1 MKTASDV
8 SERERLLGYRMKLA
22 AEQAGYGKVEAAQ
35 SVVGVGNGTIS
46 RWWRGVQTPSLDDLA
61 HYARVMGKPTW
72 WFYMDGSD
80 DEFDAVADQLHQI
93 VAMTMRGRDVADSYR
108 QVTGEADRFGRRERE
123 QLVAGTKPLRER
135 VNRAAGAPWGDLPAD
150 QQREVTDQLAAEAL
164 QTRAD

>member
-1 MKTASDV
+1 MKAKTEV

-22 AEQAGYGKVEAAQ
+22 AEQVGLGKVEAAGEA
-35 SVVGVGNGTIS
+35 VGVHHGTIS

-61 HYARVMGKPTW
+61 GYAAAMGKSAW
-72 WFYMDGSD
+72 WFYLDGSD